1 MTVLPRT
8 KLLMLE
14 DDVERRTRFQA
25 VVCRRFPTLQLV
37 VWRSAVAMLA
47 EIQPHLSSAALILLD
62 HDLETE
68 PRVPDPG
75 DGLDV
80 AKWLAERPP
89 VCPVIIHTS
98 NVRRGD
104 AMEGEL
110 DLAGWTYGRVT
121 PIGDDWIE
129 VDWYLAVKRFLRK
142 KQRP

>member
-1 MTVLPRT
+1 MRRN

-14 DDVERRTRFQA
+14 DDAERLVRFEATVQKH
-25 VVCRRFPTLQLV
+25 FPKRQLV
-37 VWRSAVAMLA
+37 VWRSAVSMLA
-47 EIQPHLSSAALILLD
+47 ELEPHLSAAALILLD
-62 HDLETE
+62 HDLEVE
-68 PRVPDPG
+68 AGQPDPG

-89 VCPVIIHTS
+89 TCPVIIHTS

-110 DLAGWTYGRVT
+110 DLAGWEYGRVG

-129 VDWYLAVKRFLRK
+129 VDWYRLVKRFLR
-142 KQRP
+142 QSREENR